1 MRSLWSRAAVSQ
13 SSCRC
18 VSCLSTTA
26 NSVTSRSATAASKRR
41 LRIGNSV
48 TALYTSIFAAAALAD
63 ARSKT
68 QRRHDWE
75 EKIAA
80 VKAETKELV
89 DEEKR
94 IIESLQKRQGNR
106 GLDRL
111 LQERGFGNVSNFVP
125 VMRRH
130 PMSSWPTRSF
140 HTGRPIHDAAIGS
153 APETDPIEDE
163 MGAER
168 DEEDDFDSSWVLY
181 DPLRMKAIQKLALKQ
196 FAIRLLLRPTVAQR
210 YSGLPRNYGTD
221 FEVPNINVQNLLD
234 ELNNLRLRMAKIKSD
249 KKSNYEHVVHENV
262 AMGPDEVREKSRSLD
277 AELWDDL
284 QSFLAQQMSVQELIL
299 RVSTNLLSS
308 VDPDRTFAFRNLIIT
323 FNKARQND
331 LNDLLLRTLLPH
343 KFYLSTSLI
352 TTILSY
358 HRKTKNLKDFD
369 LFLQMLS
376 GDGYEV
382 NLGRIGSWE
391 RRKING
397 VDIDV
402 PPLDSNNPVI
412 YAELIRCALRFDQPD
427 RADAWLQAARKSGF
441 FDNFQTLSSYIL
453 FYSIRQDWEKGLSA
467 LRRAIT
473 YLVSSTH
480 LEGDSVGRIIVLM
493 AHLCDSCNQKAAS
506 QALISAAMHSGFDP
520 RLPDQQTDVAPM
532 VDPAFDRWTEAARSA
547 PMENVDR
554 PMWQK
559 CSDFAHSFGAHLTG
573 YEGLG
578 KDSRQTQL
586 ATFAA
591 QHAENAMSS
600 ALSLDKGRSRKASPD
615 QKLPSGT
622 IPTETTPSEVSALKE
637 EVAQLRELVF
647 EIRKHHIQHSPRPK
661 SSHDSAT
668 SREPT
673 CRPERSSAK
682 SPQRQRPLS
691 VEFEHASPRW
701 VKSMNSRR
709 WSMTPS
715 IK

>member
-1 MRSLWSRAAVSQ
+1 M
-13 SSCRC
+13 
-18 VSCLSTTA
+18 
-26 NSVTSRSATAASKRR
+26 
-41 LRIGNSV
+41 
-48 TALYTSIFAAAALAD
+48 TALYTSIFAAATLAD
-63 ARSKT
+63 ARSKS

-94 IIESLQKRQGNR
+94 IIDSLQTRQGNA
-106 GLDRL
+106 GFDRL
-111 LQERGFGNVSNFVP
+111 LHERGFGNVTNFAP
-125 VMRRH
+125 VRRRH
-130 PMSSWPTRSF
+130 PMQGWPTRSF
-140 HTGRPIHDAAIGS
+140 HTGRSIHDAVTGT
-153 APETDPIEDE
+153 APESSTPERVPVEENI
-163 MGAER
+163 GAER
-168 DEEDDFDSSWVLY
+168 DEEDDFDSSWVFY
-181 DPLRMKAIQKLALKQ
+181 DPLRIKAIQKLALKQ

-221 FEVPNINVQNLLD
+221 HEVPNINVQSLLE
-234 ELNNLRLRMAKIKSD
+234 ELNNLRLRIAKIKSN
-249 KKSNYEHVVHENV
+249 KHSNYEHVVHENT
-262 AMGPDEVREKSRSLD
+262 AMSPDEVREKGRSLD

-308 VDPDRTFAFRNLIIT
+308 VDPDRTFAFRNMIIT

-352 TTILSY
+352 TTIISY

-467 LRRAIT
+467 LRRAVT

-480 LEGDSVGRIIVLM
+480 LEVNSVGRIIVLM
-493 AHLCDSCNQKAAS
+493 AHLCDSCNQKAAAH
-506 QALISAAMHSGFDP
+506 ALISAAMHSGFDP
-520 RLPDQQTDVAPM
+520 CLPAQQTDVEPL
-532 VDPAFDRWTEAARSA
+532 VDPAFDRWAEAAKSA

-559 CSDFAHSFGAHLTG
+559 CSDFAHSFGAHLN
-573 YEGLG
+573 EHEVLE
-578 KDSRQTQL
+578 KDSRQTQM
-586 ATFAA
+586 ANFVA

-600 ALSLDKGRSRKASPD
+600 ALSLERARAHTTTPD
-615 QKLPSGT
+615 QQPSSS
-622 IPTETTPSEVSALKE
+622 TTPAESTPNEIGALRE
-637 EVAQLRELVF
+637 EVAQLRELVV
-647 EIRKHHIQHSPRPK
+647 EIRKHHIQNSLGTK
-661 SSHDSAT
+661 SSHDPEVSPRELT
-668 SREPT
+668 SR
-673 CRPERSSAK
+673 PEKPPAK
-682 SPQRQRPLS
+682 PRQRQRPLS

-701 VKSMNSRR
+701 VKSMSSRR
-709 WSMTPS
+709 ASMTRGL
-715 IK
+715 